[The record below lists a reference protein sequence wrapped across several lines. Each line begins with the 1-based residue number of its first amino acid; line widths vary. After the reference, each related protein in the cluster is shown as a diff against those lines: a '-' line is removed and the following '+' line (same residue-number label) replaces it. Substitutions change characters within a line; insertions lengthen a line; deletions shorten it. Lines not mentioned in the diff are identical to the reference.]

1 MTIHQSQVQNKANH
15 IPVIAGVEI
24 TIDEQGRFNLNALH
38 RASGTGDHKKPS
50 EWLRTKQAS
59 ELICEL
65 QKKLSGDSRL
75 AQETTNIETPVF
87 SNQTAN
93 SQSGHE
99 NQSPKSGL
107 AQEVVSVIKGGV
119 SPGTF
124 AHELLAISYAG
135 WISPAFQLQVNQV
148 FLDYRT
154 GKLSPVVDPMAALND
169 PATMRGILLTYT
181 EKVLVLESKVE
192 EMRPDVEALERI
204 AKADGSLNLTE
215 AAKAL
220 QQPPRKFSQHLCSQH
235 WIYKRPGAKHWL
247 GYQDKV
253 QQGLVEHKVTTVT
266 LADGS
271 DRLCEQVRITPKG
284 IAKLAQQF
292 SAGGAA

>member
-1 MTIHQSQVQNKANH
+1 MTIHQSQAQNQANH
-15 IPVIAGVEI
+15 TPVIAGVEI
-24 TIDEQGRFNLNALH
+24 TTDEAGRFNLNALH
-38 RASGTGDHKKPS
+38 RASGLGQEKDPAH
-50 EWLRTKQAS
+50 WLRNKQAQ
-59 ELICEL
+59 ELVAEVEKQTIQICM
-65 QKKLSGDSRL
+65 
-75 AQETTNIETPVF
+75 
-87 SNQTAN
+87 
-93 SQSGHE
+93 
-99 NQSPKSGL
+99 
-107 AQEVVSVIKGGV
+107 VSKGGRNG
-119 SPGTF
+119 GTF

-154 GKLSPVVDPMAALND
+154 GKLSPAVDPMAALND
-169 PATMRGILLTYT
+169 PATMREILLTYT

-235 WIYKRPGAKHWL
+235 WIYKRPGAKNWL

-284 IAKLAQQF
+284 IAKLAQQL